1 MAGANAGGTCNPVT
15 DGFSSGDPGNIFPFY
30 GSAVYCPTGPGPQG
44 TDCDRITDVM
54 AYDGF
59 LYLWPTNEGLTA
71 LQMSNAPVS
80 PAALTITSAG
90 NTATIS
96 SGGDFSTLVV
106 AGDVI
111 TDTNA
116 AGPNYGQQHVVTE
129 VTGAPPVT
137 TVTLDSAFQPD
148 ITTAGAAAI
157 RWGTQTST
165 PT

>member
-1 MAGANAGGTCNPVT
+1 MPEVHATQLLTALAQAIRETYSPST
-15 DGFSSGDPGNIFPFY
+15 DLPSTVPQDQ
-30 GSAVYCPTGPGPQG
+30 ARRVPTAI
-44 TDCDRITDVM
+44 RITDVM